1 MSLTKAFTLGR
12 TQTGRLSI
20 IKKKETRFEPRFMVC
35 SKTQPVHLEREA
47 ESARRAAALKADRG
61 EAVALRK
68 KAALRTDVTSL
79 PPAARAASMTRVADA
94 LTGPHA
100 RAALVTNP
108 RGAAYHKAYAG
119 GIAGGM
125 NENTALLFAGATQ
138 AGIEFGESAPGE
150 IPNSDVVRRGLHKRL
165 EKASATKHKGHVD
178 RIGALMSTLSGPV
191 GSVRLYVGGASS
203 PVALNVS
210 YSLSSRFPATRESS
224 NRELTISPVCFPFSV
239 SSFSLHRDAHNLRN
253 GSTGQ
258 PGVAG
263 ASTPAPRVGRVGEH
277 QLTVSEMGGGP
288 GLASASDEDVAFNR
302 LGPAELSES
311 LGVFVYGPSPSTERS
326 GFVGKAR
333 SGMEAQFVRGHN
345 VSGSS
350 LTVTAVAALI
360 LSKWGDAGEDHPSI
374 GDLPAGLV
382 DTVTRWVSSR
392 R

>member
-20 IKKKETRFEPRFMVC
+20 IKNKETRFEPRYM
-35 SKTQPVHLEREA
+35 
-47 ESARRAAALKADRG
+47 
-61 EAVALRK
+61 
-68 KAALRTDVTSL
+68 
-79 PPAARAASMTRVADA
+79 
-94 LTGPHA
+94 
-100 RAALVTNP
+100 
-108 RGAAYHKAYAG
+108 
-119 GIAGGM
+119 
-125 NENTALLFAGATQ
+125 

-191 GSVRLYVGGASS
+191 GSVRL
-203 PVALNVS
+203 
-210 YSLSSRFPATRESS
+210 
-224 NRELTISPVCFPFSV
+224 
-239 SSFSLHRDAHNLRN
+239 DAHNLRN

-263 ASTPAPRVGRVGEH
+263 ASTSAPRVGRVEEH
-277 QLTVSEMGGGP
+277 QLTVAEMRGGP

-311 LGVFVYGPSPSTERS
+311 LGVFVYGPSLSTERS

-333 SGMEAQFVRGHN
+333 SGMEAQFVWGHN